1 MKCVAIDDEPV
12 ALSIIEQF
20 CQRMGNLELNTFTNP
35 ETGMDFVSRS
45 HPDIVFLD
53 IEMNG
58 VSGLDLAKILPKGTF
73 LIFTT
78 AYAQFALDGFELD
91 AVDFLHKPFS
101 FSRFEKAV
109 EKARNLQQLQR
120 LNTPTTALD
129 EEEITVKVEYQNVKI
144 RISDIQYIEAMGNYI
159 KIHLSEGRPVLTQM
173 SIKSLSEMLPE
184 QKFARVHKSFIVPV
198 QKVARY
204 TRRRIILHYRATEI
218 PVGRIYAD
226 SFIRQ
231 MEGNSLPPE
240 NESEPNTH

>member
-1 MKCVAIDDEPV
+1 
-12 ALSIIEQF
+12 
-20 CQRMGNLELNTFTNP
+20 
-35 ETGMDFVSRS
+35 
-45 HPDIVFLD
+45 
-53 IEMNG
+53 
-58 VSGLDLAKILPKGTF
+58 
-73 LIFTT
+73 
-78 AYAQFALDGFELD
+78 
-91 AVDFLHKPFS
+91 
-101 FSRFEKAV
+101 
-109 EKARNLQQLQR
+109 
-120 LNTPTTALD
+120 
-129 EEEITVKVEYQNVKI
+129 
-144 RISDIQYIEAMGNYI
+144 MGNYI

-240 NESEPNTH
+240 NE